1 MTLVHE
7 TIQIEADPRRVW
19 DLAGDPGRIA
29 EWVPGLASSSAE
41 GDERRCAL
49 VDGGELVERIIE
61 RSEEGRF
68 YEYEIV
74 DAPMPLRSYR
84 SRLTVQ
90 GHDGHTHV
98 DWVAEFEP
106 QQAGHEEQLAEMF
119 AATYR
124 SGLEQLRAQLEA
136 PAAA

>member
-1 MTLVHE
+1 MAIVHE

-29 EWVPGLASSSAE
+29 EWVPALASSSAE

-49 VDGGELVERIIE
+49 ADGGELVERIVE
-61 RSEEGRF
+61 RSEADRF

-74 DAPMPLRSYR
+74 DAPIPLRSYR
-84 SRLTVQ
+84 SRLTVH
-90 GHDGHTHV
+90 GHDGHAHV
-98 DWVAEFEP
+98 DWIAEFEP
-106 QQAGHEEQLAEMF
+106 QQAGQEEQLAEMF

-136 PAAA
+136 GATA

>member
-1 MTLVHE
+1 MAIVHE

-29 EWVPGLASSSAE
+29 EWVPALASSRAE

-49 VDGGELVERIIE
+49 AAGGELVERIVE
-61 RSEEGRF
+61 RSEADRF

-74 DAPMPLRSYR
+74 DAPIPLRSYR
-84 SRLTVQ
+84 SRLTVH
-90 GHDGHTHV
+90 GHDGHAHV
-98 DWVAEFEP
+98 DWIAEFEP
-106 QQAGHEEQLAEMF
+106 QQAGQEEQLAEMF

-124 SGLEQLRAQLEA
+124 SGLEQLRARLEA
-136 PAAA
+136 GEAT